1 MSNLMPKGDPLAFQ
15 RLWDEDPYA
24 IQRTGALAWLGERYL
39 LAQPINKPVQSKRR
53 QLENA

>member
-1 MSNLMPKGDPLAFQ
+1 MPKGDPLAFQ